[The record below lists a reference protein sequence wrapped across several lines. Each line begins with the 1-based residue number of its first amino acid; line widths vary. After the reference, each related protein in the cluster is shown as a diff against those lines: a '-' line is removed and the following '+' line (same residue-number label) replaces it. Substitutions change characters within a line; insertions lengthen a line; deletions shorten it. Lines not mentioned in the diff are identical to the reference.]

1 MARKLASSGVGR
13 FFIDNE
19 LHQFSA
25 SSRWLISIVVAV
37 TIFAGVAELARWI
50 ALAKADEVR
59 KGNVLKY
66 VELTFKEDAMDSYP
80 DKLIKSAKEGSL
92 MKLVQTKDRIFVILQ
107 PAQND
112 KILGSASSYGVAL
125 SDLALVD
132 VKLDRALV
140 NHAVAGVVK

>member
-1 MARKLASSGVGR
+1 M
-13 FFIDNE
+13 
-19 LHQFSA
+19 
-25 SSRWLISIVVAV
+25 
-37 TIFAGVAELARWI
+37 ARWI